1 MKPKNCLIFGASGLI
16 GRHLIRKLT
25 QSNYKVTAV
34 TRNVH
39 QKGYYL
45 KLLGNPGYIDIV
57 ESNIFDLEKIRNLV
71 KNADVCINLV
81 GILYQKSGINSFKN
95 IHEKFPDI
103 LSSLCKEYNVKQF
116 IHISALGVDRAKE
129 SSYARSKLNGEVL
142 IRNNFIE
149 ANILRPSVVYSS
161 DDNFTTSFMTL
172 LNLSPIFPLY
182 YNGSTLFRPIHVSDM
197 TEIIYKMVSKELKSI
212 TLECIGPEEISLKNI
227 LNRLLKLIGKKR
239 LLVPIPLFVA
249 QLSTFFLEIFPKP
262 LITLDQLK
270 LLKYDNIPSGEHKT
284 NFDLN
289 MPSYANFDNEVNK
302 YSYMWRNGG
311 QFSKETKEEKS

>member
-116 IHISALGVDRAKE
+116 IHISALGVDKAKE
-129 SSYARSKLNGEVL
+129 SLYARSKLNGEVL

-270 LLKYDNIPSGEHKT
+270 LLKHDNIPSGEYKT
-284 NFDLN
+284 NFDLD